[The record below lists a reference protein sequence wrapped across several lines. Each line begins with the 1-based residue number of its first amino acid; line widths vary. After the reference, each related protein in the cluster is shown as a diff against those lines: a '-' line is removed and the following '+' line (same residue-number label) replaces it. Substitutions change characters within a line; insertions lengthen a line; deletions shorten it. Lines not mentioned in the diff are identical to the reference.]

1 MKTNTSITDLK
12 KKLQQKFPKQP
23 FDFQQEFGDLVLCVS
38 SKTIPTL
45 LEYFKNSGYFDF
57 LMNISGVDYPD
68 RKNRFEVVYEL
79 FCSQNAHRL
88 RIKTALQE
96 GEKPPTAQ
104 FVWKTADWF
113 EREIYDMFGIEF
125 ENHPNLRRIL
135 THHQFKGHPLR
146 KDYPA
151 DYQQHCTNT
160 LPLHFDKPAEPS
172 QAQDLTNKQ
181 KPYINPSSASPKE
194 ALMENPL
201 AENTNKAPLAESIT
215 KTPSPPLE
223 EDDDT
228 EQEDLIPLNIG
239 PSHPATHG
247 TLRIMA
253 QMDGERV
260 HKAGVE
266 IGYLHRCFEKMAE
279 THPYNQVIPY
289 TDRLNYCSAPMN
301 NVGYCM
307 AVEKLLNVEVPP
319 KAQALRVI
327 LCELS
332 RIIDHIVCIGANAV
346 DLGALTGF
354 FHLFTYRE
362 KVYTLFEKLCG
373 ARLTVSLTRVGGMA
387 QEPPANWY
395 KDVLN
400 FCEEMKKGVDDLE
413 LLLSKNRIWMDR
425 TQGIGAL
432 SIKEAIDWGYT
443 GPCLRA
449 TGMELDLRKA
459 DPYYH
464 YDELDFDVPTGTT
477 GDVYDRYLVR
487 VAEMRE
493 SIKIIEQV
501 APHIPPGDYTI
512 RDKNI
517 VLPEKKDVY
526 GNIEGLMQHF
536 MLVMKGLRPPVG
548 QTYSA
553 TEAANGELGF
563 YLISDGSGQPY
574 RLKVRPPCFAIYQSF
589 PEQVKG
595 ALIADVISILG
606 SMNVI
611 AGELDR

>member
-1 MKTNTSITDLK
+1 MKQSFKSLREKICR
-12 KKLQQKFPKQP
+12 KFPNKN
-23 FDFQQEFGDLVLCVS
+23 FTFQEKFGDYIVIVS
-38 SKTIPTL
+38 PSHVVPL
-45 LEYFKNSGYFDF
+45 LRYLKESGQFDF
-57 LMNISGVDYPD
+57 LMQVAGVDYPK
-68 RKNRFEVVYEL
+68 REKRFEIVYEL
-79 FCSQNAHRL
+79 FSSKTAGRL
-88 RIKTALQE
+88 RIKSALKE
-96 GEKPPTAQ
+96 GEQIPTAQ

-113 EREIYDMFGIEF
+113 EREIYDMFGVMF
-125 ENHPNLRRIL
+125 EDHPNMRRLL

-146 KDYPA
+146 KDYLA
-151 DYQQHCTNT
+151 DHQQHCTEA
-160 LPLHFDKPAEPS
+160 LPLHFDNEPGS
-172 QAQDLTNKQ
+172 VANNMSNGTDNKVAS
-181 KPYINPSSASPKE
+181 NNGSAGHISE
-194 ALMENPL
+194 DHQ
-201 AENTNKAPLAESIT
+201 NTDD
-215 KTPSPPLE
+215 E
-223 EDDDT
+223 EK
-228 EQEDLIPLNIG
+228 DLIPLNIG

-253 QMDGERV
+253 QMEGEKVYR
-260 HKAGVE
+260 AGVE

-301 NVGYCM
+301 NVGYCKT
-307 AVEKLLNVEVPP
+307 VEKLFEVEAPP
-319 KAQALRVI
+319 KAQAIRVI

-387 QEPPANWY
+387 QDPPKDWF
-395 KDVLN
+395 KDVLV
-400 FCEEMKKGVDDLE
+400 FCEEMKKGVDELE
-413 LLLSKNRIWMDR
+413 LLLSGNRIWMDR

-432 SIKEAIDWGYT
+432 SVEEAIQWGYT

-449 TGMELDLRKA
+449 TGMNLDLRKA
-459 DPYYH
+459 DPYYG
-464 YDELDFDVPTGTT
+464 YDELDFDIPTGTT

-493 SIKIIEQV
+493 SLRIIEQV
-501 APHIPPGDYTI
+501 APHIPPGDYSI
-512 RDKNI
+512 RDRNI

-536 MLVMKGLRPPVG
+536 MLVMNGLRPPEG
-548 QTYSA
+548 ETYSA

-589 PEQVKG
+589 PKQIQGTLV
-595 ALIADVISILG
+595 ADVISILG